1 MNTRTPQPAGLPF
14 MKMHGLGNDFVVIDE
29 RETGPVV
36 TEALSRAMGD
46 RHRGVGFDQLAVI
59 RSHPQA
65 DLELLFW
72 NSDGSMSAAC
82 GNATRCVAGHEF
94 ACNPGKETLSI
105 VTERGQLQAWNAGN
119 GLIRVNMG
127 APFLNWAEIP
137 LAGAMDTLAL
147 PIEGAPTAT
156 GMGNPHCTYFVEDIE
171 AADLYAIGAA
181 TEHHPLFPQRTN
193 VQLAQMIGPNRL
205 RVRVWERGVGVTEA
219 SGSSSCAAGVA
230 AIRRGLAKGRIEV
243 VLDGGTLFIDWTED
257 GVLMEGPWAH
267 VFDGIWRGAE

>member
-36 TEALSRAMGD
+36 TEALARAMGD